1 MAAGVWHKVSRGD
14 LRGGAVSAAVAIP
27 LAMGYG
33 MFAFVAMGD
42 AFFGYGVLAGLWSS
56 LIVALV
62 CVATGNASTTVYAP
76 RVTTTFYLG
85 AVLFALT
92 QLPLALPGGSRSG
105 LAVLAVF
112 LGIIFLGGLFQVLFG
127 LVRLGTLIKFTPH
140 PVMAGFQNAAAL
152 LLLLVQ
158 TSTLLGMDRAVSFM
172 QVHHHLEDARPLTL
186 LVVAVTVL
194 ATWNARR
201 LTPAIPPV
209 VLGLATGTL
218 AWYALAA
225 VGFTHLLGP
234 VMGDLPDRL
243 LQPLDLQVLFSALA
257 PQGPAELASLMVFA
271 ALGLA
276 FIASMDSLL
285 CERLLSGTAV
295 TSRESDRQ
303 LMRLGLGNMVAALCG
318 GITSGINLGPSA
330 LNRAQGSRGAASV
343 VVNALVILLTVLA
356 LLPLVEHLPRAAL
369 SGVIAVIA
377 IQHFDPWSVQ
387 LLRRLAT
394 KPRAWRTSLALDLA
408 VVMGVALLSV
418 LVNVVLAVFIG
429 VLVAVAMFL
438 LRMSRS
444 VVRRHYTC
452 SDVRSNQVRDEAL
465 MRQLALHGHRIVVF
479 ELEGPLFFG
488 SAEGLARDVNA
499 AIGTDTF
506 GVILDFSRINDI
518 DSTGA
523 RMLLQLY
530 DSLVSSPCLVL
541 FSGLRHRERV
551 AALMG
556 DLGVLAAIPAA
567 LQFPDLDR
575 ALEAAEDALL
585 ATVPEGS
592 GASAPVPFEALD
604 LLRGLRADELQAIR
618 SFLLERRFEPGE
630 TVFRQGDRGSELFV
644 ITQGRASVQFDRAD
658 AAPIRLATFASGTTF
673 GELAILDQRPR
684 SATVV
689 ADGPLVCLV
698 LTEAGFHAMQ
708 ATEPDI
714 AIRLLVNLS
723 RELSFRMRRANQML
737 HQMAA

>member
-1 MAAGVWHKVSRGD
+1 MGAGVLRKVSLGD
-14 LRGGAVSAAVAIP
+14 LRGGVVSAAVAIP

-33 MFAFVAMGD
+33 MFAFIALGD
-42 AFFGYGVLAGLWSS
+42 AFFGYGVLAGLWSA
-56 LIVALV
+56 LIVGLV
-62 CVATGNASTTVYAP
+62 CVATGNSTTNVYAP

-85 AVLFALT
+85 SVLLALT
-92 QLPLALPGGSRSG
+92 QSSLPQLSGGG
-105 LAVLAVF
+105 VLAVLAVF
-112 LGIIFLGGLFQVLFG
+112 LGIIFLGGLFQALFG

-158 TSTLLGMDRAVSFM
+158 TSTLLGIDRTVPFT
-172 QVHHHLEDARPLTL
+172 QVPQHLGDTKPLGL
-186 LVVAVTVL
+186 LVVAAAVL
-194 ATWNARR
+194 ATWKAPRIAPR
-201 LTPAIPPV
+201 VPAV
-209 VLGLATGTL
+209 LLGLAAGTL
-218 AWYALAA
+218 VWYALAF
-225 VGFTHLLGP
+225 VGFRHLLGP

-243 LQPLDLQVLFSALA
+243 LQPMNVQVLFGTFSLEGAGAL
-257 PQGPAELASLMVFA
+257 PSLMIFA

-285 CERLLSGTAV
+285 CERLLAGAGG

-303 LMRLGLGNMVAALCG
+303 LVRLGIGNMAAALCG
-318 GITSGINLGPSA
+318 GITSGINLGPSN
-330 LNRAQGSRGAASV
+330 LNRAQGSRSAVSV
-343 VVNALVILLTVLA
+343 VVNALVILLTIVA
-356 LLPLVEHLPRAAL
+356 LLPLVERLPRAAL
-369 SGVIAVIA
+369 SAVIAVIA

-387 LLRRLAT
+387 LARRLTMQPPAR
-394 KPRAWRTSLALDLA
+394 RANLALDLA
-408 VVMGVALLSV
+408 VVIAVALLSV

-444 VVRRHYTC
+444 VVRRRYQC
-452 SDVRSNQVRDEAL
+452 GEVRSNQIRDAAL
-465 MRQLALHGHRIVVF
+465 MQLLALHGRRIVVF
-479 ELEGPLFFG
+479 ELEGPIFFG
-488 SAEGLARDVNA
+488 SSEGLSRDVRA
-499 AIGTDTF
+499 AIDAETF
-506 GVILDFSRINDI
+506 AVILDFRRVNDI

-523 RMLLQLY
+523 RVLLQLY
-530 DSLVSSPCLVL
+530 DSLGPSPCRVL

-551 AALMG
+551 AGLMG
-556 DLGVLAAIPAA
+556 DLGVLAAIPRA
-567 LQFPDLDR
+567 LQFSDVDR

-585 ATVPEGS
+585 ASLPDGS
-592 GASAPVPFEALD
+592 GASNSVAFEALD
-604 LLRGLRADELQAIR
+604 LLRDLHPDERDAIR
-618 SFLLERRFEPGE
+618 GFLLERQFASGE
-630 TVFRQGDRGSELFV
+630 IVFRQGDPGRELFV
-644 ITQGRASVQFDRAD
+644 ITQGRASVQLDRAG

-689 ADGPLVCLV
+689 ADGPLQCLV
-698 LTEAGFHAMQ
+698 LSEAAFLDMQ
-708 ATEPDI
+708 AREPDI